1 MSSLRL
7 ISVDVLKLAISKP
20 WPWVMASVGQA
31 STQYP
36 QKMQRL

>member
-1 MSSLRL
+1 LL
-7 ISVDVLKLAISKP
+7 LAVDQVASVKRGNFESVTVGNGA
-20 WPWVMASVGQA
+20 VGQA